1 MNCITK
7 AVSTMILLG
16 LALSCSDASLMENRE
31 QSLLHV
37 TSTTKPVL
45 GLNDVSVLF
54 PYVEHPE
61 LFEIT
66 PKLNSKRDKDTWRFL
81 SGDTLDA
88 IHRALKDDETLRINE
103 GFAYGGV
110 SEQQHFEGRF
120 IKDQIENFRLVSF
133 RIDPC
138 ANLSKLS
145 LTRLDVETNCHAEF
159 RLVWQAMEPRDG
171 GIHARDVNLHLI
183 YKLSQDRFKDLV
195 ASLRDIK
202 QRLDPEASISPVT
215 SPLGANPL
223 MLDKRTSEEAI
234 ASYLSIV
241 KTFATVH
248 TLKSIAAMGDS
259 APNFAG
265 HWPMLMMDFKQGQW
279 VARPLENVALSEQ
292 VKTGRKPVFL
302 DNGKVEMV
310 EVAVKESVKTVQRIN
325 GGMGDLMDP
334 EPFGLINLPFKDRF
348 KLYRNEGDI
357 RLLEAYQDNLEQR
370 ANPHLHSVSNL
381 DCGSCHTIDQDKE
394 SLLASVEELKE
405 NQPSQSTFKLFD
417 WNLEKV
423 YPTPS
428 RTSLQMFSMFLG
440 RYSVRQRVI
449 NESALVAER
458 IRQHY

>member
-1 MNCITK
+1 MNNISK
-7 AVSTMILLG
+7 ALSATFLLG
-16 LALSCSDASLMENRE
+16 LVPSCNDASLIGNHEK
-31 QSLLHV
+31 SLLHA
-37 TSTTKPVL
+37 TSTNKPLL

-66 PKLNSKRDKDTWRFL
+66 PKLNSKPDNDAWGFL
-81 SGDTLDA
+81 PANTIDA
-88 IHRALKDDETLRINE
+88 IHRALKNDEILRTNE

-110 SEQQHFEGRF
+110 SDQPHVEQQF
-120 IKDQIENFRLVSF
+120 IKNQLEDFRVVSF
-133 RIDPC
+133 RIDSC
-138 ANLSKLS
+138 ANLTKLS
-145 LTRLDVETNCHAEF
+145 LTKLDVETNCHAEF

-171 GIHARDVNLHLI
+171 RIHARDVNLHLI
-183 YKLSQDRFKDLV
+183 YELSQNRFKELV

-202 QRLDPEASISPVT
+202 QRLDPEASISPTT

-223 MLDKRTSEEAI
+223 MVDKRTSDEAI
-234 ASYLSIV
+234 ASYLSII
-241 KTFATVH
+241 KTFATVD

-265 HWPMLMMDFKQGQW
+265 HWPMLMMDIKQGQW

-292 VKTGRKPVFL
+292 VKTGRKPIFL

-325 GGMGDLMDP
+325 GGMGDLMNP
-334 EPFGLINLPFKDRF
+334 EPFGLVNLPFKDRF

-357 RLLEAYQDNLEQR
+357 SLLEAYQDNLEQR
-370 ANPHLHSVSNL
+370 ADPHMHSVSTL
-381 DCGSCHTIDQDKE
+381 DCGSCHTIDQDKQ
-394 SLLASVEELKE
+394 SLLESVEELKE
-405 NQPSQSTFKLFD
+405 NQELQSTFRLSN